1 MITGSTPLQGCKTLT
16 ILKLSTQQLK
26 HTNFCMNIKKQ
37 LAHADILKQ
46 RLATMLLSNQSTK
59 EHNDSFNLC

>member
-1 MITGSTPLQGCKTLT
+1 
-16 ILKLSTQQLK
+16 
-26 HTNFCMNIKKQ
+26 MNIKKQ